1 MAKKTETL
9 KTKLRDENEF
19 MESMLRALDDVK
31 HGRVKEW
38 KPKKQSK
45 N

>member
-1 MAKKTETL
+1 MAKKIPTKKEL
-9 KTKLRDENEF
+9 KEQKEF
-19 MESMLRALDDVK
+19 LESFKRALDDVK

-38 KPKKQSK
+38 KPKKQLK